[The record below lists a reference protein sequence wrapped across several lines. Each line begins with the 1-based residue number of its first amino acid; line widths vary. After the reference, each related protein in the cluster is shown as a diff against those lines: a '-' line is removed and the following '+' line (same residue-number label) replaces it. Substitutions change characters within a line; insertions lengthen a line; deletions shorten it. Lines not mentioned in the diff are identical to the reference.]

1 MCYSCIFWFLVSVK
15 NKFQLTREKMREFNI
30 FDERILSIEATQ
42 NSLEHGMAVRM
53 RGHGHFRRKNK
64 GAGTFLR

>member
-1 MCYSCIFWFLVSVK
+1 
-15 NKFQLTREKMREFNI
+15 MREFNI

-53 RGHGHFRRKNK
+53 RGHGRFRRKNK